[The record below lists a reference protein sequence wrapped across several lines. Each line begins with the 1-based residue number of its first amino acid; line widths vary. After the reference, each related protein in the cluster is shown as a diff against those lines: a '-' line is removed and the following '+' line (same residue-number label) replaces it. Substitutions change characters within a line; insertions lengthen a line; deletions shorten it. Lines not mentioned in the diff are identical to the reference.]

1 MQDQI
6 FENII
11 EQAEAA
17 AEKKAKEPIDLS
29 QYFVDYTR
37 DIPKPTPV
45 IYDPTNEDRIIVSEQ
60 NLFVI
65 AGEAKSRKSF
75 LASLLTIDFFVQHP
89 DRKAILID
97 TEQAE
102 WNVLNVARRICRG
115 MGWDYEWAFRSK
127 KLQVAHLRPFTKQK
141 RREITEAI
149 IRQEQPYLCIIDG
162 SRDMVTSVNDDTI
175 CSELVDDF
183 LKWSEVYKCAI
194 GTIIHTNKD
203 GETVRGHLGS
213 ELINKAET
221 TLFCKKDGECTKVES
236 IYARNVDIDKF
247 WFEVDKN
254 TSVPR
259 RSSNTVTSTQIFT
272 CGTPKETKTLNS
284 LPKKEQSKS
293 LWIAEIRVKADMC
306 SESTAKKYFEDYVNA
321 GYLRKCTKDGDFYG
335 HFNLY
340 GALPVPKLA
349 RQEDPE
355 LNIPEEVDNTLP
367 DKE

>member
-1 MQDQI
+1 ME

-17 AEKKAKEPIDLS
+17 AQKQAKEPIDLS
-29 QYFVDYTR
+29 QYFIDYTR

-45 IYDPTNEDRIIVSEQ
+45 IYDATNPDRIIVSEQ

-75 LASLLTIDFFVQHP
+75 LASLLTIDFFRQHP
-89 DRKAILID
+89 DRNAILID

-115 MGWDYEWAFRSK
+115 LGWDYEQAFRSK

-162 SRDMVTSVNDDTI
+162 ARDMVTSVNDDTI

-183 LKWSEVYKCAI
+183 LKWSEIYHCAI

-247 WFEVDKN
+247 WFDVDKN
-254 TSVPR
+254 NAVPR
-259 RSSNTVTSTQIFT
+259 RTTDTLTRSPQYQ
-272 CGTPKETKTLNS
+272 CGTPAETRALQK
-284 LPKKEQSKS
+284 LPKKEFNRSQ
-293 LWIAEIRVKADMC
+293 WIAEIRVQANMC
-306 SESTAKKYFEDYVNA
+306 GEKTAIKYFDDYVRA
-321 GYLRKCTKDGDFYG
+321 GFLRQCYKDSSFYG
-335 HFNLY
+335 HFMLY
-340 GALPVPKLA
+340 GASPVPEPVAEKNPELELQA
-349 RQEDPE
+349 EDEQEDTEHDPF
-355 LNIPEEVDNTLP
+355 
-367 DKE
+367 